1 MKTLTCLSTLVLA
14 LLLLTTA
21 GCGTKVYRLKCDTKV
36 PKELSEIIESK
47 VYVEGD
53 NPLFGEGH
61 SQILVSIKNGKVNGL
76 KHKFG
81 STITVLSAQIDQ
93 GGGGGTTVSKCDT
106 EFINCIA
113 ACGPAPLDGSTN
125 QTREECSKKCDAQYQ
140 LCKCQGGALSGS
152 LTASIM

>member
-1 MKTLTCLSTLVLA
+1 MKTLTCLPALVLA
-14 LLLLTTA
+14 LLMTT
-21 GCGTKVYRLKCDTKV
+21 GCGTIVYSLTCDNTV
-36 PKELSEIIESK
+36 PKALSEIIESK
-47 VYVEGD
+47 VYFEGD

-61 SQILVSIKNGKVNGL
+61 CQIIVSITTGTVNGL

-81 STITVLSAQIDQ
+81 STITVLPAQIGQ